1 MFTSLHYQFRL
12 GISTI
17 STLVID
23 MCRDIWDALVREV
36 MLAPTEEMW
45 LHSAERFRER
55 CDLPNCVGALDG
67 KHVQVIRP
75 RNSGSAFYNYKG
87 TYSVVLMAIVNTDY
101 KFMTVSVGVF

>member
-1 MFTSLHYQFRL
+1 M
-12 GISTI
+12 
-17 STLVID
+17 
-23 MCRDIWDALVREV
+23 
-36 MLAPTEEMW
+36 
-45 LHSAERFRER
+45 
-55 CDLPNCVGALDG
+55 GALDG